1 MFEQNKVVKDCW
13 CTFGHLT
20 VSSDGNIY
28 LCGKVNMVKP
38 IFNVRKTDME
48 TIMRTAA
55 KGRELSKVKYLSPC
69 RSCELRFIC
78 GADCRIDHFDWFR
91 HCADIAERPF
101 APGQFTR
108 KCDAAVKDR
117 YYDIMI
123 ENNHWLYR

>member
-1 MFEQNKVVKDCW
+1 
-13 CTFGHLT
+13 
-20 VSSDGNIY
+20 
-28 LCGKVNMVKP
+28 MVKP
-38 IFNVRKTDME
+38 LFNVRKTDME

-101 APGQFTR
+101 TPWQFTR